1 MSIEPVVV
9 ELRTGKAMFLGI
21 LASFCGTVLLL
32 LGLFGAASG
41 ELDGDGIFLGRLV
54 VLMTLSFA
62 AFYLGLAIRKPVAL
76 RMDAHGISGYFAES
90 SIWPEIMTIES
101 WESAKGRR
109 YLGFAF
115 LNPDT
120 IHSRQSRW
128 RRFCNWSR
136 NRDFG
141 DRFQIVIPEA
151 LLMDGG
157 VEYLA
162 AQARA
167 FHRAA

>member
-1 MSIEPVVV
+1 MNLQPVIV
-9 ELRTGKAMFLGI
+9 ELRTGNAKFLGI
-21 LASFCGTVLLL
+21 LAGSCGTVLLVV
-32 LGLFGAASG
+32 GLFWAASG
-41 ELDGDGIFLGRLV
+41 ALAGDGVFLGGLV
-54 VLMTLSFA
+54 VIVILSFA

-76 RMDAHGISGYFAES
+76 RMDAHGISGYFAEPS
-90 SIWPEIMTIES
+90 VWPEIMTIES

-115 LNPDT
+115 LNPDI

-136 NRDFG
+136 NPNFG

-157 VEYLA
+157 VEHLA

-167 FHRAA
+167 FHRMA